1 MPVLYLHTTESS
13 TGGEP
18 ENDEKW
24 CHHSDILKAVSFNS
38 VSRSNNSFW
47 GCAQSFDVTE
57 EVFKADQVFLVIVRY
72 YDGGTFGRTCGNYN
86 VQGSFLTEKEALD
99 FAESIENGTYQKEAE
114 KARKKSKSNFFGGP
128 YMPWVGY
135 FSGLEGVEVHCFT
148 VQNESGNKSRNI
160 IYH

>member
-18 ENDEKW
+18 ESDDRW
-24 CHHSDILKAVSFNS
+24 CYHSDLVMKVSFDS
-38 VSRSNNSFW
+38 VSRSHNAFW
-47 GCAQSFDVTE
+47 GCGCSFDVTE

-72 YDGGTFGRTCGNYN
+72 YDGGTFGRTCGNYK

-99 FAESIENGTYQKEAE
+99 FAESIENGTYEKEAE
-114 KARKKSKSNFFGGP
+114 KARKKSKSVFGGP

-135 FSGLEGVEVHCFT
+135 FSGLEGVEVHCFS
-148 VQNESGNKSRNI
+148 VQNEPKNKNRNI